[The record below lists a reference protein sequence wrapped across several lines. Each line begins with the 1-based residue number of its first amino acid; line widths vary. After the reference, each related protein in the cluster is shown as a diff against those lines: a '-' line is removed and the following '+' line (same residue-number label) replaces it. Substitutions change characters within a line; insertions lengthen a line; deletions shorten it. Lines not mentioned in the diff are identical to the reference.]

1 MICSVKSN
9 NPAKYNTVSFTI
21 DIPWKCKY
29 VKYYISSVNAMS
41 NILLST
47 DEDFIRFSESEI
59 TFSNKFSYSIYSL
72 TQALNTDPNIKFTIN
87 DSRTL
92 TITPKKNITIES
104 ISHRAA
110 LLTGLYNTKLPIS
123 IIANEKYVIPDIPIL
138 QHTKLYLVSLQ
149 GNPMYS
155 AIGDME
161 YTPSV
166 IGSIDG
172 ITMDEKPFIYN
183 FELQGKPLKIQ
194 TYSESIKY
202 LEVSLVDFMYQPV
215 ILKSPLFITVK
226 VKPVKDLDV
235 SQVAK

>member
-123 IIANEKYVIPDIPIL
+123 IVANEKYVIPDIPIL

>member
-1 MICSVKSN
+1 
-9 NPAKYNTVSFTI
+9 
-21 DIPWKCKY
+21 
-29 VKYYISSVNAMS
+29 MS